1 VIVNGLDQLLAT
13 SLERIIKENLG
24 ENTIE
29 KIQNRLFEKYGI
41 SLTQSIKEFQKI
53 DTVLKE
59 FFGSG
64 ANGIETKFLQD
75 ICKVKSRDKTNKK
88 WIIKDEKISQLI
100 LESFRDDHKTSI
112 INSIIDEPK
121 IISDILNENKIPQTS
136 GYRKMNQMII
146 DGLIVPMDS
155 VIIEG
160 RKVVKYKSLFDGVQI
175 KIVKNKITIEVELN
189 SQNFDNSLILQTI
202 HN

>member
-75 ICKVKSRDKTNKK
+75 ISKVKSRDKTNKK

-136 GYRKMNQMII
+136 GYRKMNQMIT